1 MKDNTVNVQDVD
13 IYLDNINIYADEYI
27 NTVLCISPDNENY
40 KKEVSDSFV
49 DMIFYIADH
58 IQKPSNDNIELL
70 DKMFNTYVRLCS
82 KYHVLP
88 TLEVFSFLVGINRT
102 TFTDWMNGVYRINS
116 SHGDTAKKWFDIC
129 KNCAINRLHNQ
140 TGTNANLIF
149 VAKAAY
155 GMAETALKASYTTVW
170 RTTADRA
177 TDRRETQSSFA
188 ASRDGKAG
196 TLKP

>member
-1 MKDNTVNVQDVD
+1 MKDNAVKAQDIE

-155 GMAETALKASYTTVW
+155 GMAETAPV
-170 RTTADRA
+170 R
-177 TDRRETQSSFA
+177 
-188 ASRDGKAG
+188 
-196 TLKP
+196 

>member
-82 KYHVLP
+82 KYHRCH
-88 TLEVFSFLVGINRT
+88 FNCYRNFL
-102 TFTDWMNGVYRINS
+102 DHK
-116 SHGDTAKKWFDIC
+116 SHFKQRRHLDFWFKI
-129 KNCAINRLHNQ
+129 
-140 TGTNANLIF
+140 
-149 VAKAAY
+149 
-155 GMAETALKASYTTVW
+155 
-170 RTTADRA
+170 
-177 TDRRETQSSFA
+177 
-188 ASRDGKAG
+188 
-196 TLKP
+196 

>member
-1 MKDNTVNVQDVD
+1 MKDNTVNVQDIE

-88 TLEVFSFLVGINRT
+88 TLSIMLSTN
-102 TFTDWMNGVYRINS
+102 
-116 SHGDTAKKWFDIC
+116 HWFVSQMRWDILKYILR
-129 KNCAINRLHNQ
+129 KN
-140 TGTNANLIF
+140 T
-149 VAKAAY
+149 
-155 GMAETALKASYTTVW
+155 
-170 RTTADRA
+170 
-177 TDRRETQSSFA
+177 
-188 ASRDGKAG
+188 
-196 TLKP
+196 

>member
-102 TFTDWMNGVYRINS
+102 TFTDWGFIYTPSRS
-116 SHGDTAKKWFDIC
+116 SSADQAS
-129 KNCAINRLHNQ
+129 Q
-140 TGTNANLIF
+140 P
-149 VAKAAY
+149 AAPWDPLPLP
-155 GMAETALKASYTTVW
+155 GRCLS
-170 RTTADRA
+170 
-177 TDRRETQSSFA
+177 
-188 ASRDGKAG
+188 
-196 TLKP
+196 

>member
-102 TFTDWMNGVYRINS
+102 TFTDWMNGVYRTNS
-116 SHGDTAKKWFDIC
+116 SHGYTCYSEKTYFLTAKGNWFS
-129 KNCAINRLHNQ
+129 AFTVIN
-140 TGTNANLIF
+140 G
-149 VAKAAY
+149 Y
-155 GMAETALKASYTTVW
+155 
-170 RTTADRA
+170 
-177 TDRRETQSSFA
+177 REEN
-188 ASRDGKAG
+188 G
-196 TLKP
+196 

>member
-1 MKDNTVNVQDVD
+1 MKDNTVNVQDIE

-88 TLEVFSFLVGINRT
+88 TLEVFSFLVGINRS
-102 TFTDWMNGVYRINS
+102 TFSDWMRGDYRTGS
-116 SHGDTAKKWFDIC
+116 AHGTTVKKWFDIC
-129 KNCAINRLHNQ
+129 KNCTLNRLHNQ
-140 TGTNANLIF
+140 AGTNANLIF

-155 GMAETALKASYTTVW
+155 GMAETAPVQAGQQYGVPHQTAQQIAEKHKA
-170 RTTADRA
+170 ALQLP
-177 TDRRETQSSFA
+177 EME
-188 ASRDGKAG
+188 
-196 TLKP
+196 KPEL